1 MLHDLTQV
9 MDEQNAE
16 GVIDWRT
23 KDRTHLYVY
32 TDFVYFH
39 DDAHDWKLDDA
50 KVSLERA

>member
-9 MDEQNAE
+9 MDEQNE
-16 GVIDWRT
+16 EKSGFWKS

-39 DDAHDWKLDDA
+39 DDAHDWKLNDA
-50 KVSLERA
+50 KVC